1 LLTFKKYLTS
11 LIIVLALL
19 LGAWYVSLQLTK
31 QRVQLESINRLN
43 NLEKLSTPYFW
54 DFKSFE
60 DVVGSFQYYWQK
72 PVGENFIHAKK
83 ASNPQLSL
91 NFSGES
97 INTYHHSQL
106 VIHSNS
112 GLHGALKLQTK
123 TNLEDGN
130 YYYLSDIILS
140 GATQTI
146 DLHKLWDG
154 LNKDGKVITQLEW
167 NQITPHMTSL
177 VLQFTNQDDEL
188 HIDSI
193 SMPYSANLREAEV
206 NTKVNCLGK
215 FDSSLTPDIK
225 TRYIFTLSESCW
237 LPSRYMWL
245 NDTIRKSFPGSIL
258 KIDDMRPMLQPSL
271 HKINKPYSQNFS
283 INAILYVYLAFFLL
297 AVYFLLR
304 YNKSIREPE
313 KEETWYKWLASQVL
327 FRGINK
333 AVSPYHF
340 VLNYLVVLI
349 PTLLII
355 VVMSF
360 IVLPDLTTFQYF
372 PMYFLWAVLQ
382 QFVLGYVLAER
393 IFYAKTNNR
402 LVASLLAAA
411 VFAIFHMPSVVLML
425 ATFIAGG
432 LWAYAW
438 LVFKRIIPLAI
449 SHSLLALMFYYVTNN
464 NFLYSAKVL
473 QWFWE

>member
-1 LLTFKKYLTS
+1 MLTFKKYLAS
-11 LIIVLALL
+11 LIVVLALL
-19 LGAWYVSLQLTK
+19 SGAWYVSLQLTK
-31 QRVQLESINRLN
+31 QRVLLESNNRLN
-43 NLEKLSTPYFW
+43 NLEQLSTPYFW

-60 DVVGSFQYYWQK
+60 DVVGSFQYFWQK
-72 PVGENFIHAKK
+72 IENENFIRASKG
-83 ASNPQLSL
+83 SNPQLSL

-112 GLHGALKLQTK
+112 GLYGALKLQTK
-123 TNLEDGN
+123 PTLEDGN
-130 YYYLSDIILS
+130 YYYLPDIILS
-140 GATQTI
+140 GTTQTI
-146 DLHKLWDG
+146 ELDTLWEG
-154 LNKDGKVITQLEW
+154 LNKDGKVISQLEW

-177 VLQFTNQDDEL
+177 VLQFTNQNYAL
-188 HIDSI
+188 QIDSI
-193 SMPYSANLREAEV
+193 SMPYSAQLKETEV
-206 NTKVNCLGK
+206 NTKINCRGE
-215 FDSSLTPDIK
+215 FDSSLKPDIK
-225 TRYIFTLSESCW
+225 TRHIFTLSESCW

-258 KIDDMRPMLQPSL
+258 MVDDMKPLLQPSL
-271 HKINKPYSQNFS
+271 HKINKPYTQNFS

-304 YNKSIREPE
+304 YNKSISEPE
-313 KEETWYKWLASQVL
+313 KKEPWYKWLASQVL

-349 PTLLII
+349 PTLLVI

-382 QFVLGYVLAER
+382 QFVLGYILAER

-425 ATFIAGG
+425 ATFVAGG
-432 LWAYAW
+432 LWAYTW
-438 LVFKRIIPLAI
+438 LVFKRFIPLAI